1 MLAQQVPE
9 RFLHDHPD
17 FKTLLEITSREEEIL
32 EPSLVE
38 KDYWIMHVLWGLSA
52 QGLKYELKGEMRTS
66 GLVWRE
72 IAKQGT
78 SPIIE
83 LSPAGIPSISRT
95 ASWARLPCLTS

>member
-1 MLAQQVPE
+1 MPE

-72 IAKQGT
+72 IAKPGR
-78 SPIIE
+78 E
-83 LSPAGIPSISRT
+83 LACRFFRDTRAPKPNRRNGQQRPTRESA
-95 ASWARLPCLTS
+95 